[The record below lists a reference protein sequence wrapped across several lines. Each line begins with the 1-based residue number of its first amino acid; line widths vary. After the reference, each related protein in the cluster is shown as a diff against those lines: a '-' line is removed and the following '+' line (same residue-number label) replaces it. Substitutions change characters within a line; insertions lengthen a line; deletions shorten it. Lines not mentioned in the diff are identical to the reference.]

1 MISRTIR
8 YKCGLKAPRT
18 SAFCGS
24 YYSSVMTIAQVKED
38 LREGSA
44 KFRELVDSI
53 DVVRDSLTIPEAAVS
68 S

>member
-1 MISRTIR
+1 
-8 YKCGLKAPRT
+8 
-18 SAFCGS
+18 
-24 YYSSVMTIAQVKED
+24 MTIAQVKED